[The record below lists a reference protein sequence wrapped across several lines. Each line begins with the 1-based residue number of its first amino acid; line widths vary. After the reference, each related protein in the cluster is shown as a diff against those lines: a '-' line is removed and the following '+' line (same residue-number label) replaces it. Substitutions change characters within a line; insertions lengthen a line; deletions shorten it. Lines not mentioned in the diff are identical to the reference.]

1 MPATD
6 TNSTH
11 TTPLHPEYQ
20 HTLPLHHSNTQPPL
34 QTSDKHADEEHRT
47 QIELD
52 AADYA
57 ACAQAR
63 QHLYAQTQPQLHAYP
78 NANPQ
83 ESAHFS
89 TENQHQLTHLLHN
102 IGEGA
107 ALGYPVPRAEIR
119 RGGGDWADSA
129 SDFDADCWCMWGRFG
144 TMGRQ
149 PIVTLLL
156 ARQRDGLADWNVVRC
171 RGTGFRAHDSEDGV
185 SVWRQHLVFLLGG
198 HGRRVQLERP
208 SAGEAQARGLLPR
221 IRITPISTSPR
232 PKPPQPTISTASH
245 PHATTRPHHTLFPI
259 PSTPSATVHNP
270 QNYAVRLH
278 AETTRTWRW
287 ARRGE
292 RGAWMPAETFT
303 CPKDK
308 RPW

>member
-1 MPATD
+1 M
-6 TNSTH
+6 
-11 TTPLHPEYQ
+11 
-20 HTLPLHHSNTQPPL
+20 
-34 QTSDKHADEEHRT
+34 
-47 QIELD
+47 ELD

-270 QNYAVRLH
+270 RNYAVQLH